1 VILVILYMNLT
12 YVFYIFFFFF
22 FSSRRRHTRSKRD
35 WSSDVCSSDLLPV
48 LNQKIQTTN
57 ASYTQRLYFFK
68 KKKNI
73 LTFDVKLPRDISINS
88 IYQALNNVTMLNPV
102 LRSSLQQNGK
112 ELQFNIY
119 KTIKFDSSLVFNM
132 AKEHEILNK
141 MLEMGFK
148 SRYQNGPLINM
159 SIFQN
164 KKSRKAIFIVDHCI
178 FDA

>member
-1 VILVILYMNLT
+1 LLLFCYFFFQAEDGIRYRNVTGVQTCALPILY
-12 YVFYIFFFFF
+12 
-22 FSSRRRHTRSKRD
+22 
-35 WSSDVCSSDLLPV
+35 LPV

-112 ELQFNIY
+112 ELQFKIGRAH
-119 KTIKFDSSLVFNM
+119 V
-132 AKEHEILNK
+132 
-141 MLEMGFK
+141 
-148 SRYQNGPLINM
+148 
-159 SIFQN
+159 
-164 KKSRKAIFIVDHCI
+164 
-178 FDA
+178 